1 MRLLDELVRQDVRD
15 LVPETA
21 ADISNVT
28 ASNPW
33 QGLTNQVAERFQT
46 LLQQVRE
53 TEQTRA
59 ALEVRLRRDA
69 TRQRQTEAM
78 LANLSEPLVAVNS
91 FDEVV
96 FINEAARRLFG
107 VEEQSSIG
115 QPVARTIPCE
125 RLVGLLH
132 EARRRKSPAQR
143 TAEFEWIDESGAS
156 RWFAAV
162 ARSLAA
168 DDRNGGDD
176 RRSLGAFAVLR
187 DIADVKTG
195 QKRYAD
201 FVSAVSHEMKSPLAG
216 IKAYVELLA
225 DSDDGDSALRE
236 EFLGV
241 IESQANRL
249 QRLIDNLLNM
259 ARIEAGVVDVSK
271 RSISL
276 HELLGEA
283 LEIVRPSADAK
294 RIQLSSELSPMYL
307 SVLADRD
314 MLMQVAINL
323 LSNAIKYT
331 PEHGSVVL
339 RSRMTDD
346 EVEFEVADTGVGLDK
361 EDQVK
366 VFEKFYRVKK
376 DRGMAQGT
384 GLGLPLAKHIVE
396 EVHGGRISV
405 ESAAGRGSVFRVS
418 LPATAQ
424 LVS

>member
-1 MRLLDELVRQDVRD
+1 MRLLDELVRQDARD
-15 LVPETA
+15 LDGDTA
-21 ADISNVT
+21 ASGWNVA

-33 QGLTNQVAERFQT
+33 QGLTSQVAERFYK
-46 LLQQVRE
+46 LLKQVRE
-53 TEQTRA
+53 LEQARA

-69 TRQRQTEAM
+69 TRQRQIEAM

-107 VEEQSSIG
+107 VDEQSSIG
-115 QPVARTIPCE
+115 QPVARAIPCE
-125 RLVGLLH
+125 RMVGLLH

-143 TAEFEWIDESGAS
+143 TAEIEWIDESGAS
-156 RWFAAV
+156 RWFAVV
-162 ARSLAA
+162 ARSLAV

-176 RRSLGAFAVLR
+176 RRALGAFAVLR

-283 LEIVRPSADAK
+283 LEVVRPSADAK
-294 RIQLSSELSPMYL
+294 RIQLTSELSPMYL

-361 EDQVK
+361 EDQIK

>member
-1 MRLLDELVRQDVRD
+1 
-15 LVPETA
+15 
-21 ADISNVT
+21 
-28 ASNPW
+28 
-33 QGLTNQVAERFQT
+33 LTSQVAERFYK
-46 LLQQVRE
+46 LLKQVRE
-53 TEQTRA
+53 LEQARA

-69 TRQRQTEAM
+69 TRQRQIEAM

-107 VEEQSSIG
+107 VDEQSSIG
-115 QPVARTIPCE
+115 QPVARAIPCE
-125 RLVGLLH
+125 RMVGLLH

-143 TAEFEWIDESGAS
+143 TAEIEWIDESGAS
-156 RWFAAV
+156 RWFAVV
-162 ARSLAA
+162 ARSLAV

-176 RRSLGAFAVLR
+176 RRALGAFAVLR

-283 LEIVRPSADAK
+283 LEVVRPSADAK
-294 RIQLSSELSPMYL
+294 RIQLTSELSPMYL

-361 EDQVK
+361 EDQIK